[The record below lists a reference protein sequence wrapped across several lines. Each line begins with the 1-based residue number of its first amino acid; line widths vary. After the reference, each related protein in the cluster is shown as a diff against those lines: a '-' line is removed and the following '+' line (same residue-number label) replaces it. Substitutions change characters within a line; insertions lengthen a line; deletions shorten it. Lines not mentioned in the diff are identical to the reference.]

1 MPREIGIK
9 GAVFADAGTL
19 FGYTGKSFFPG
30 FYGGTIANPVNC
42 NPPTSFAATNN
53 FEVSECVNVHDS
65 HIIRSSVGSS
75 LIWNSPLGPI
85 RFDLAYALTKD
96 KFDRLQVFRFSGGG
110 AF

>member
-1 MPREIGIK
+1 
-9 GAVFADAGTL
+9 
-19 FGYTGKSFFPG
+19 
-30 FYGGTIANPVNC
+30 
-42 NPPTSFAATNN
+42 
-53 FEVSECVNVHDS
+53 VNVHDS

-96 KFDRLQVFRFSGGG
+96 KYDRLQVFRFSGGG